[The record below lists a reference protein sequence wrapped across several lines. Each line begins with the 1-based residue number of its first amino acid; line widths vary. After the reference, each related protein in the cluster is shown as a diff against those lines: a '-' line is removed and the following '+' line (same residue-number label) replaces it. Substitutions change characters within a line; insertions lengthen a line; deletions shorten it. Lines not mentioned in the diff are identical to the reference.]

1 MYINNVKERMY
12 VCSRFW
18 LKLRLKPR
26 FPSLASRYVL
36 SSGSPLLNQ
45 PFLSV
50 QVHPFWSILPGPSFL
65 VHPFWS
71 ILFCP
76 SFLVLPCRYTF
87 ARPSFLVNP
96 SWSILPG
103 PSFQVHP
110 FWSIL
115 HICSKSPS
123 LRLFILLFSS
133 YLHLKSIYSS
143 SSPSLSFFLYFFSFS
158 SFSLPPP
165 SIPQFSEI

>member
-1 MYINNVKERMY
+1 MY

-50 QVHPFWSILPGPSFL
+50 QVHPSWSILPGPFFLSIIPCPSLQIHLSSSILPGQSFL
-65 VHPFWS
+65 VHS
-71 ILFCP
+71 
-76 SFLVLPCRYTF
+76 
-87 ARPSFLVNP
+87 

-103 PSFQVHP
+103 PSFP
-110 FWSIL
+110 PAPNL
-115 HICSKSPS
+115 HLYAFLPSSSLLFNFLSPS
-123 LRLFILLFSS
+123 SIHLLFFLFLPLFLLVLILFFLLPSSTSS
-133 YLHLKSIYSS
+133 YS
-143 SSPSLSFFLYFFSFS
+143 
-158 SFSLPPP
+158 
-165 SIPQFSEI
+165 